1 METFSPLATSITVE
15 FDCPK
20 CGNHIELII
29 DEIPLANMAGEHV
42 RECENSEEG
51 YFSCDKCGAEFTY
64 VIYVNMYEAKI
75 EIKDED
81 GDDVDFDIAEIDS
94 DNEDPEYD
102 ESYDDEENL
111 EE

>member
-1 METFSPLATSITVE
+1 MKTFSPLATSITVE

-29 DEIPLANMAGEHV
+29 DEIPLANMAGENV
-42 RECENSEEG
+42 RESENSEEG
-51 YFSCDKCGAEFTY
+51 SFLCDTCGAEFTY
-64 VIYVNMYEAKI
+64 IIHVDMYGANI
-75 EIKDED
+75 EIKDEN
-81 GDDVDFDIAEIDS
+81 GDEVDFEITAIDY

-102 ESYDDEENL
+102 ESYDDEDNL